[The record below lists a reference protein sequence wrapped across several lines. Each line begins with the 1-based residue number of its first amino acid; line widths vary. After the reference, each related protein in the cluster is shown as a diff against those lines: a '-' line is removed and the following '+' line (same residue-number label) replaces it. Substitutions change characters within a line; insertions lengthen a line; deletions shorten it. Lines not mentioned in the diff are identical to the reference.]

1 MEHIISSQVIRHLDK
16 NDILTDAQHGFR
28 KRRSCETQLLLS
40 SNDFLK
46 SCDSNT
52 QTDAILLDFAKAFD
66 KVAHQRLLLKL
77 QAIGI
82 DGFTLIWI
90 RSFLSQRDQ
99 TVVLEGSSSDT
110 KPVTSGVPQGT
121 VLGPLLFLVYIND
134 LPQCVTSSHNRLF
147 ADDCLIHK
155 EIRSQADADKLQVGL
170 DAIQEWEQQWMM
182 SFHPQKCQLLRIT
195 SEGVL
200 RDTWTHIC

>member
-1 MEHIISSQVIRHLDK
+1 MEHIISSQVMRHLDK
-16 NDILTDAQHGFR
+16 NDILTDAQHSFR

-46 SCDSNT
+46 SLDSNT
-52 QTDAILLDFAKAFD
+52 QTDAILLDFVKAFD

-82 DGFTLIWI
+82 DGFTLRWI

-121 VLGPLLFLVYIND
+121 VLGLLLFLVYIND
-134 LPQCVTSSHNRLF
+134 LPQCVTSSHTRLF
-147 ADDCLIHK
+147 YK
-155 EIRSQADADKLQVGL
+155 EIRSQADADKLQVDL
-170 DAIQEWEQQWMM
+170 DALQEREQQ
-182 SFHPQKCQLLRIT
+182 
-195 SEGVL
+195 
-200 RDTWTHIC
+200 